1 MNSYFLDIEALWLHS
16 LSYKIVESIQYCILM
31 TEAHMGKNDQILFF
45 WTNIEL
51 FRIGLIVRQAHNN
64 RCLKLLSPEAAAE
77 GHLPSVL
84 SKVPCQPRRCTW

>member
-45 WTNIEL
+45 EQTLNS
-51 FRIGLIVRQAHNN
+51 FV
-64 RCLKLLSPEAAAE
+64 
-77 GHLPSVL
+77 
-84 SKVPCQPRRCTW
+84 